1 MKALIEITRGG
12 EMVNTF
18 SIAGAFYSLCK
29 ENGFDV
35 STVANM
41 MLLEATN
48 EANQTMYNSN
58 CYVRSDT
65 E

>member
-1 MKALIEITRGG
+1 MKALIEITKGG
-12 EMVNTF
+12 EIVNSF

-35 STVANM
+35 VTVANM

-48 EANQTMYNSN
+48 EANQTMYNSQI
-58 CYVRSDT
+58 YKRSDT

>member
-1 MKALIEITRGG
+1 MKALIEITHGG

-35 STVANM
+35 LTVANM

-48 EANQTMYNSN
+48 EANSALYNQN
-58 CYVRSDT
+58 CYLRSDT

>member
-1 MKALIEITRGG
+1 MRAIIEIKNEG

-29 ENGFDV
+29 ENGFDIT
-35 STVANM
+35 TVANM

-48 EANQTMYNSN
+48 ESNQIMYNSLIGK
-58 CYVRSDT
+58 RSDT